1 MMTMTERFRIEDNG
15 IYEYDKKLTW
25 RELCEKLND
34 LEQTRLRKNREIK
47 KFRDREEKY
56 QSVIS
61 GMMAFMELYL
71 NNELWWD
78 RNE

>member
-1 MMTMTERFRIEDNG
+1 MTERFRIEDNG